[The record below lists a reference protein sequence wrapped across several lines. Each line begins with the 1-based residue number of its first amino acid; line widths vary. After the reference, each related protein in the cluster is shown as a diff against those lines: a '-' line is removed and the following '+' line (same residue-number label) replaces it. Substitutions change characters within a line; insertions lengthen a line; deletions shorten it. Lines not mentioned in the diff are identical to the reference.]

1 MEFPEDLRYT
11 REHEWARRKGN
22 QIVVGITDFAQD
34 QLGDVVYVELP
45 DVGDP
50 VKKGESFGVVE
61 STKAVSELF
70 SPLSGKVVEVNDPLA
85 DAPETVN
92 EDPYEEGW
100 MIVIEASDP
109 KEVADIFEV
118 PLEALRKVSDDDVAP
133 GRRRGTRG
141 RGRKIYYAP

>member
-1 MEFPEDLRYT
+1 MDFPEDLRYT
-11 REHEWARRKGN
+11 REHEWARKKGSSY
-22 QIVVGITDFAQD
+22 VVGITDFAQS

-70 SPLSGKVVEVNDPLA
+70 APLSGKVVEVNDPLS

-92 EDPYEEGW
+92 DDPYGEGW
-100 MIVIEASDP
+100 LIRVRLSDP
-109 KEVADIFEV
+109 AEV
-118 PLEALRKVSDDDVAP
+118 EALLDAP
-133 GRRRGTRG
+133 AYREFLATQ
-141 RGRKIYYAP
+141 

>member
-1 MEFPEDLRYT
+1 MDFPEDLRYT
-11 REHEWARRKGN
+11 REHEWARQKGGKV
-22 QIVVGITDFAQD
+22 VVGITDFAQD

-70 SPLSGKVVEVNDPLA
+70 APLTGKVVEVNDPLS
-85 DAPETVN
+85 DAPETIN

-100 MIVIEASDP
+100 MIVIEPADP
-109 KEVADIFEV
+109 KE
-118 PLEALRKVSDDDVAP
+118 LEALMDAKAYRAFVEEQE
-133 GRRRGTRG
+133 
-141 RGRKIYYAP
+141 

>member
-1 MEFPEDLRYT
+1 MDFPEDLRYT
-11 REHEWARRKGN
+11 REHEWARKKGGN
-22 QIVVGITDFAQD
+22 FVVGITDFAQG

-70 SPLSGKVVEVNDPLA
+70 APLTGKVVEVNEPLS

-92 EDPYEEGW
+92 DDPYEEGW
-100 MIVIEASDP
+100 MIVIEPSDP
-109 KEVADIFEV
+109 KELD
-118 PLEALRKVSDDDVAP
+118 ALMDAKAYRAFVEEQE
-133 GRRRGTRG
+133 
-141 RGRKIYYAP
+141 

>member
-1 MEFPEDLRYT
+1 MDFPEDLKYT
-11 REHEWARRKGN
+11 REHEWARKKGN
-22 QIVVGITDFAQD
+22 NFVVGITDFAQS

-70 SPLSGKVVEVNDPLA
+70 SPLTGKVVEVNDPLS

-92 EDPYEEGW
+92 DDPYEEGW
-100 MIVIEASDP
+100 MIVIEPSDP
-109 KEVADIFEV
+109 KE
-118 PLEALRKVSDDDVAP
+118 LEALMDAKAYRAFVEEQE
-133 GRRRGTRG
+133 
-141 RGRKIYYAP
+141 

>member
-1 MEFPEDLRYT
+1 MDFPEDLRYT
-11 REHEWARRKGN
+11 REHEWARKKGDRL
-22 QIVVGITDFAQD
+22 VVGITDFAQH

-70 SPLSGKVVEVNDPLA
+70 SPVSGKVVEVNDPLS
-85 DAPETVN
+85 DAPETIN

-100 MIVIEASDP
+100 MIQVELSDP
-109 KEVADIFEV
+109 GD
-118 PLEALRKVSDDDVAP
+118 LEDLLDSAGYTKF
-133 GRRRGTRG
+133 
-141 RGRKIYYAP
+141 IEEEQE

>member
-1 MEFPEDLRYT
+1 MNFPEDLKYT
-11 REHEWARRKGN
+11 REHEWARVKGKRV
-22 QIVVGITDFAQD
+22 VVGITEFAQD

-70 SPLSGKVVEVNDPLA
+70 APVTGKVVEVNDPLS
-85 DAPETVN
+85 DAPETIN

-100 MIVIEASDP
+100 LIAIEPSDP
-109 KEVADIFEV
+109 EE
-118 PLEALRKVSDDDVAP
+118 LEELMDAKGYQEFIAEQE
-133 GRRRGTRG
+133 
-141 RGRKIYYAP
+141 